1 MADALAAMTPEQLA
15 QTPAAMPPPG
25 VTPDFTDPYTAAPV
39 LISVST
45 VLMAIMF
52 MLAGL
57 RFYVKIA
64 LRHTLTPDD
73 CKHSIF
79 VPHTRQH

>member
-1 MADALAAMTPEQLA
+1 
-15 QTPAAMPPPG
+15 
-25 VTPDFTDPYTAAPV
+25 
-39 LISVST
+39 LISISS

-64 LRHTLTPDD
+64 LRSTVTPDD
-73 CKHSIF
+73 CKHF
-79 VPHTRQH
+79 

>member
-1 MADALAAMTPEQLA
+1 MADTLATMTPEQLA
-15 QTPAAMPPPG
+15 LTPAAMPPPG
-25 VTPDFTDPYTAAPV
+25 VQPNFTDPSSAGPV
-39 LISVST
+39 LISISS

-64 LRHTLTPDD
+64 LRSTVTPDD
-73 CKHSIF
+73 CKHF
-79 VPHTRQH
+79 